1 MGYKIIFN
9 DNSEFSLFDSSY
21 YNDKAIFNIQHQSNL
36 ISFSVEIVN
45 KGIPKKVIDESKVK
59 IEFNNDESFYSWFK
73 RNQATEFDFGFANLN
88 NEKLI
93 KSECQKRNDLI
104 IDNLRKEIDVLKPEV
119 KFNPWRINGGY
130 KKIEKLSLVT
140 IKSIEKLENKKV
152 KYLKSTKSI
161 FETVNESGLIDYSKK
176 HDSIDQKKLLDLCQT
191 TLKKIEK
198 LNKKKWWKI

>member
-9 DNSEFSLFDSSY
+9 DN
-21 YNDKAIFNIQHQSNL
+21 FNLQHQSNL
-36 ISFSVEIVN
+36 ISFSVEVVN

-73 RNQATEFDFGFANLN
+73 RNQALEFDFGFAELN

-93 KSECQKRNDLI
+93 QSECQKRNDLI
-104 IDNLRKEIDVLKPEV
+104 IETIREEISELKSEA

-140 IKSIEKLENKKV
+140 IKSIEKLEEKKV
-152 KYLKSTKSI
+152 IYLKSTKSI
-161 FETVNESGLIDYSKK
+161 FDTINDSGLIDYSKK
-176 HDSIDQKKLLDLCQT
+176 HDSIEPKKLLDLCQI